1 MSDLG
6 DLETLIRRAEQGYP
20 LPVPETLALL
30 RRLLPYSRPTVI
42 LPEEVPDM
50 AKRTLS
56 APEEAWARLEQLR
69 KALGAPSL
77 SYTLQRAVIVALR
90 VATAEAVY
98 VSEGGE
104 LVRLEVL

>member
-1 MSDLG
+1 VSDLG

-42 LPEEVPDM
+42 LPAEVSGM
-50 AKRTLS
+50 KRTLS